1 MNGNTRLRVSDRRA
15 LGRRGLQV
23 TVLGAGTAPLGGMF
37 SAVPI
42 AEGEAM
48 LEAAW
53 ARGIRY
59 FDTAPM
65 YGLGRAELILGHV
78 LRRHAEQASHDP
90 AVLGTKVGRLILRER
105 PGREV
110 ENKMP
115 KNEFDPGWHGAP
127 PFEEVF
133 DYSYDAIMRSFDD
146 SHQRLGLARID
157 VLNIHDIGAA
167 THGDRQ
173 ALHWRALTE
182 GGGFR
187 ALDELRRHGLIGAVG
202 VGANE
207 WQIIRETLDS
217 FDLDCCL
224 LAGRYTLLDQSA
236 LADLL
241 PVCAQRGVSVVIG
254 GPFNSGV
261 LAAPPGGLRKFNY
274 ADPPADILERVGRI
288 EAACRESGVPVP
300 AAALQFPLA
309 HPAVSAVLVG
319 CRTAGEMDQAATW
332 LETPIPSEAWSR
344 LREDGLLDG
353 AAPVPPGAAP
363 TSS

>member
-1 MNGNTRLRVSDRRA
+1 MHVSDRRP
-15 LGRRGLQV
+15 LGRRGLVV

-37 SAVPI
+37 RAVPM

-78 LRRHAEQASHDP
+78 LRSHAEQTGDTST
-90 AVLGTKVGRLILRER
+90 VLSTKVGRLILHER
-105 PGREV
+105 PGRML
-110 ENKMP
+110 ENKVA

-127 PFEEVF
+127 AFEELF

-146 SHQRLGLARID
+146 SHQRLGLSRID
-157 VLNIHDIGAA
+157 VLNIHDIGTA
-167 THGDRQ
+167 THGARQ
-173 ALHWRALTE
+173 AEHWAALTQ

-187 ALDELRRHGLIGAVG
+187 ALEELRRHGLVRAVG

-207 WQIIRETLDS
+207 WQIIREALDA

-236 LADLL
+236 LAELL
-241 PVCAQRGVSVVIG
+241 PVCEKRGVSVVVG

-261 LAAPPGGLRKFNY
+261 LAASGTLRKFNY
-274 ADPPADILERVGRI
+274 ADPPPHILERVERI
-288 EAACRESGVPVP
+288 EAACQEVDVPVP

-319 CRTAGEMDQAATW
+319 CRTAAEMTQAADW
-332 LETPIPSEAWSR
+332 LESSLPNETWDT
-344 LREDGLLDG
+344 LRKRGLLDE
-353 AAPVPPGAAP
+353 AAPIPLSKAP
-363 TSS
+363 TFHSEDMP